1 MGYQIFTNSRSSKI
15 EITNQHLFC
24 YGQPCPLELQ
34 EGGGGRRCTFEVT
47 IDQDG

>member
-1 MGYQIFTNSRSSKI
+1 MGYQIFTNYRSSKI
-15 EITNQHLFC
+15 ELTNQNLFC
-24 YGQPCPLELQ
+24 YGQPCLLELQ

>member
-1 MGYQIFTNSRSSKI
+1 MGHQNLTNSRCSKI

-24 YGQPCPLELQ
+24 YGQPFLLELQ